1 LGFPCK
7 AEAQS
12 DERESCD
19 YKRKASPYG
28 SHTFQCIM
36 AKEIL
41 TNLRTT
47 QRVELTVKDRLG
59 SRQQE
64 QQCERADDEKAS
76 QRMQPGW
83 Q

>member
-1 LGFPCK
+1 
-7 AEAQS
+7 
-12 DERESCD
+12 
-19 YKRKASPYG
+19 
-28 SHTFQCIM
+28 M

-76 QRMQPGW
+76 RRESKPTYAARLAMNRLLGIVIVAF
-83 Q
+83 